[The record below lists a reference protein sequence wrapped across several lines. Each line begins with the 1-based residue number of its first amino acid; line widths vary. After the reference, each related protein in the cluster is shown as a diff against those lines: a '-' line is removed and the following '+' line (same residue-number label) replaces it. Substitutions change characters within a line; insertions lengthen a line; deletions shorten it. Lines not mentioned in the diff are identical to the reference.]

1 MDIGS
6 AIKILRK
13 RQGLSQ
19 KELAEKSGLSA
30 NALCSI
36 ERNGAFPTKDTIGKI
51 CSALSIPV
59 SALLFSSITEEDVPV
74 GKRVAF
80 QALKEPMISVLMP
93 TNVRGVVKV
102 SPASIDSK
110 RLMQLKRRQVRKII
124 QSANAQTTKLKKV
137 KLNEI

>member
-51 CSALSIPV
+51 CSAMSIPV

-74 GKRVAF
+74 DKRVAF

-93 TNVRGVVKV
+93 TRGVVKV
-102 SPASIDSK
+102 CPARIDSK

-124 QSANAQTTKLKKV
+124 QSANTQTTKRKKV